1 MKEKDGVQ
9 ECEKAFDRLING
21 RPRVDAH
28 VGITAEKITSGVV
41 SVEAGFDRG
50 YLKSARLKHQPLI
63 AKINAYRKLGGIS
76 GDEMGITKVK
86 RQLNSASQ
94 KAKLLEEEIE
104 IAHYQRQ
111 AVIAQNIQLHERVR
125 LLELKIIELQP
136 SLKSINE

>member
-9 ECEKAFDRLING
+9 ECEQAFDRLING

-28 VGITAEKITSGVV
+28 VGITAEKITSGIV

-50 YLKSARLKHQPLI
+50 YLKGARLKHQPLI

-76 GDEMGITKVK
+76 GSEKGINKVK

-104 IAHYQRQ
+104 IARHQRQ

-125 LLELKIIELQP
+125 LLELKIIEMQP
-136 SLKSINE
+136 SVKSINE